1 MIKPE
6 NSSKNPK
13 VSLTVPKNVQQA
25 RKPYRFLA
33 YPRGGFAKNFDHSGL
48 ADPLSAMPSNVS
60 D

>member
-6 NSSKNPK
+6 NSSKNP
-13 VSLTVPKNVQQA
+13 TVPKNVQQA

-33 YPRGGFAKNFDHSGL
+33 YLRGGFAKNFDHSGL